1 MASPFLSEIRM
12 FGFNFPPKG
21 WAFCNGQIMS
31 IQQNA
36 ALFSLLGTTYGGNG
50 VNTFA
55 LPNLQGRTAI
65 SFGQDPGSGIV
76 YTQGETAGE
85 ANHTLIT
92 QEMPQHN
99 HFLVV
104 NPTAANNIDP
114 AGSDLAA
121 SSGTKLASAYG
132 AASTINTTMN
142 AQAILNNGNSQPHNN
157 LQPYLTV
164 SICIC
169 IQGVFPSRN

>member
-1 MASPFLSEIRM
+1 MADPFLGQISI
-12 FGFNFPPKG
+12 FSFPFAPKG

-36 ALFSLLGTTYGGNG
+36 ALFALLGTTYGGNG
-50 VNTFA
+50 QSTFG

-85 ANHTLIT
+85 ANHTLLT

-121 SSGTKLASAYG
+121 SSCTKLASAYG
-132 AASTINTTMN
+132 ATINTTMN